1 LYLAE
6 LELHGFKSFAQ
17 KTSVKFGNGITAIV
31 GPNGCGKSN
40 IVDAL
45 RWALGEQRPSL
56 LRSSA
61 MTNVI
66 FNGTSTKKALGMAEV
81 SITIQNNKG
90 ILPVEFNDITIT
102 RRLYRSGESE
112 YLLNK
117 VPCRLRDIVELF
129 MDTGMGSNAYSV
141 IELKMVEEIL
151 ADKNNDRRKLFEE
164 AAGVTKYKE
173 KRKQT
178 IKKLDETRNDMLR
191 VEDIL
196 VEIRKKV
203 KSLQIQAGRAQRARQ
218 YENDLH
224 RLDKALS
231 AHEYRTIRSELEPL
245 LQRIINADKDKEELN
260 RTLDT
265 LEQQLSVSRES
276 LSGKETAHSEAIRL
290 VSELNE
296 ETRNAET
303 TITIDTEKIAAEQG
317 IIAQYEQDVVMGEN
331 EIREFR
337 KAITSAEDLL
347 KQAEVSLQHHADTLE
362 SAREQLDEARQETS
376 GLRRSIEDLSVRY
389 RQTSSSM
396 NALQNQRVRI
406 ESKIEG
412 FSDDL
417 ERLDKQIEARKSE
430 TDQFS
435 GESER
440 LLFERDQ
447 AREQA
452 ALSEARLDEARQES
466 DRLQSEQ
473 ERLKDHL
480 REEKSRQDALKSE
493 IALLESLARSDE
505 AFPSSVKYLRQH
517 IGEFT
522 RFDMLSELFS
532 VPVELAVALESV
544 LGDAVNYIVMDTVE
558 DARKAFE
565 LLKRDH
571 KGKATIIPM
580 ELLSGLDV
588 SPADGS
594 LAWEVRCAPK
604 FEPLRDLLLGR
615 VRVFG
620 SQDEALKALD
630 ATQGTGITG
639 VTLAGELLS
648 NRVMLR
654 SGSADKNEGLRVG
667 LKERIEQLHHKSGD
681 ADVRID
687 EYNEKL
693 QSIIHAR
700 DGLPLN
706 ALTVRYKEMTTA
718 ARKADT
724 DYESFSARRQLFEKN
739 LEEMQQRRQRAIE
752 SRTGE
757 KSALEALEPR
767 GIEMEEQLEQLLDD
781 QHRLRAD
788 LQQKEDTLQRLQ
800 SRFSEAQLQHQ
811 KARNESENITRDID
825 RASSGIA
832 GVKKRL
838 EARAQRA
845 TESKDRI
852 LASKQE
858 INVLT
863 EQLKDLRVRKKSADE
878 ALAVAEEETA
888 RHRGRIHQLEED
900 LRVLRKKRDVHMELV
915 HHLTMARERFD
926 MQQRAIADHVWEE
939 YGLLMDQVTEPMPED
954 TDPATVKETITMLRE
969 RLKNIGEVNKLAI
982 EEYEVE
988 KKRLDTYESQMH
1000 DLNEAELKLRETIND
1015 INNTANKRFT
1025 ETFKQIREHF
1035 KNVFH
1040 TLFEETDHC
1049 DLVLEDDAEDPL
1061 DRKINIIANPRGKRP
1076 SNIEQLSGGE
1086 KTLTAIALLFAI
1098 YLVKPSPFC
1107 ILDEVDA
1114 PLDDANIDRFSNM
1127 IRKFSHD
1134 TQFIII
1140 THNKKTMEKSE
1151 MLYGVTMPE
1160 TGVSKLVAV
1169 KME

>member
-1 LYLAE
+1 
-6 LELHGFKSFAQ
+6 
-17 KTSVKFGNGITAIV
+17 
-31 GPNGCGKSN
+31 
-40 IVDAL
+40 
-45 RWALGEQRPSL
+45 
-56 LRSSA
+56 

-66 FNGTSTKKALGMAEV
+66 FNGTATKKALGMAEV

-178 IKKLDETRNDMLR
+178 IKKLEETRNDMLR

-218 YENDLH
+218 YEEDLH
-224 RLDKALS
+224 RLDQALS
-231 AHEYRTIRSELEPL
+231 AHEFRTIRSELEPL
-245 LQRIINADKDKEELN
+245 IQRIINAEKEKEDLN

-265 LEQQLSVSRES
+265 LEQQLSVSREG
-276 LSGKETAHSEAIRL
+276 LSAKETAYSEAIGL
-290 VSELNE
+290 VSALNE
-296 ETRNAET
+296 EIRSAET
-303 TITIDTEKIAAEQG
+303 TITIDTEKIASEQG
-317 IIAQYEQDVVMGEN
+317 IIAQYEQDVVMGET
-331 EIREFR
+331 EIKEFR
-337 KAITSAEDLL
+337 KTITAAEEIL
-347 KQAEVSLQHHADTLE
+347 KQAEASLQHHSDSLE
-362 SAREQLDEARQETS
+362 VAREQLEDAREEAS
-376 GLRRSIEDLSVRY
+376 GLRRRIEDLSVRY
-389 RQTSSSM
+389 RQTSTSM
-396 NALQNQRVRI
+396 SALQNQRVRI

-412 FSDDL
+412 YTDDL
-417 ERLDKQIEARKSE
+417 DRLDKQIEARKSE

-435 GESER
+435 DENAR
-440 LLFERDQ
+440 LQFERDQ
-447 AREQA
+447 AREQVVLA
-452 ALSEARLDEARQES
+452 EARLDEARQES
-466 DRLQSEQ
+466 ERLLAEQ

-480 REEKSRQDALKSE
+480 REQKSRQDALKSE
-493 IALLESLARSDE
+493 IGLLESLARSDE

-517 IGEFT
+517 IGEFN

-532 VPVELAVALESV
+532 VPEELSVALEVV

-558 DARKAFE
+558 DARRAFA
-565 LLKRDH
+565 LLKQNH
-571 KGKATIIPM
+571 KGKATIIPL
-580 ELLSGLDV
+580 ELLADLDI
-588 SPADGS
+588 PAADGS

-604 FEPLRDLLLGR
+604 FEGLRNLLLGQ

-620 SQDEALKALD
+620 SQEDALD
-630 ATQGTGITG
+630 GIRETGMAGVTITG
-639 VTLAGELLS
+639 ELVS
-648 NRVMLR
+648 DRVMLR

-667 LKERIEQLHHKSGD
+667 LKERIERLHHELGN

-693 QSIIHAR
+693 QAVMHSR
-700 DGLPLN
+700 NGLPLESL
-706 ALTVRYKEMTTA
+706 AQRYKELVA
-718 ARKADT
+718 VSRKADT
-724 DYESFSARRQLFEKN
+724 NYDSFGARRLLFEKN
-739 LEEMQQRRQRAIE
+739 LEEMEQRRLKVMELRLA
-752 SRTGE
+752 E
-757 KSALEALEPR
+757 KQALEELEPKSL
-767 GIEMEEQLEQLLDD
+767 EMEEQLEKLLDD

-788 LQQKEDTLQRLQ
+788 LQQKEDNLQRLQ

-811 KARNESENITRDID
+811 KGRNEVENIGRDMD
-825 RASSGIA
+825 RAKAGIA
-832 GVKKRL
+832 AVKKRL
-838 EARAQRA
+838 EVRAQRA
-845 TESKDRI
+845 MESKDRI

-858 INVLT
+858 IQVLSDS
-863 EQLKDLRVRKKSADE
+863 LSDLRERKSLADE
-878 ALAVAEEETA
+878 ALVTAEQETA

-915 HHLTMARERFD
+915 HHLAMARERFE

-939 YGLLMDQVTEPMPED
+939 YGLLMDQVSEPMPED
-954 TDPATVKETITMLRE
+954 TDPAAVKETISMLRE

-988 KKRLDTYESQMH
+988 KQRLDTYETQMH
-1000 DLNEAELKLRETIND
+1000 DLNEAELKLRDTIND

-1025 ETFKQIREHF
+1025 ETFREIREHF
-1035 KNVFH
+1035 RNVFH
-1040 TLFEETDHC
+1040 TLFDENDHC
-1049 DLVLEDDAEDPL
+1049 DLLLEDNAEDPL

-1114 PLDDANIDRFSNM
+1114 PLDDANIGRFTNM

>member
-45 RWALGEQRPSL
+45 RWALGEQRPTL

-178 IKKLDETRNDMLR
+178 IKKLEETRNDMLR

-218 YENDLH
+218 YEDDLR
-224 RLDKALS
+224 RLDQALS
-231 AHEYRTIRSELEPL
+231 AHEFRTIRSELEPL
-245 LQRIINADKDKEELN
+245 MQRIINAEKEKEELS
-260 RTLDT
+260 RTLDS
-265 LEQQLSVSRES
+265 LEQQLAVSREG
-276 LSGKETAHSEAIRL
+276 LAAKEAAHSEAMVL
-290 VSELNE
+290 ASALNE
-296 ETRNAET
+296 EIRNAET
-303 TITIDTEKIAAEQG
+303 TITIDTEKIASEQG
-317 IIAQYEQDVVMGEN
+317 IIAQYEQDVVMGEA

-337 KAITSAEDLL
+337 KAMSSAENQLR
-347 KQAEVSLQHHADTLE
+347 QAEATLQHHADSLE
-362 SAREQLDEARQETS
+362 LAREQLEEAREETT

-406 ESKIEG
+406 ESRIEG
-412 FSDDL
+412 FTDDL
-417 ERLDKQIEARKSE
+417 ERLDKQIEARKAE

-435 GESER
+435 GEADR
-440 LLFERDQ
+440 LEFERDQ
-447 AREQA
+447 AREQV
-452 ALSEARLDEARQES
+452 ALAETRLDEARQES
-466 DRLQSEQ
+466 DRLMSEQ

-480 REEKSRQDALKSE
+480 RTEKSRQDALKSE

-517 IGEFT
+517 IGEFS

-532 VPVELAVALESV
+532 VPEQLAVALETV
-544 LGDAVNYIVMDTVE
+544 LGDAVNYIVMDTVD
-558 DARKAFE
+558 DARKAFA

-571 KGKATIIPM
+571 KGKATIIPLQ
-580 ELLSGLDV
+580 LLSGLDV
-588 SPADGS
+588 TAADGS
-594 LAWEVRCAPK
+594 LAWEVQCAPK
-604 FEPLRDLLLGR
+604 FEALRNLLLGQ
-615 VRVFG
+615 VRVFN
-620 SQDEALKALD
+620 SQEEALE
-630 ATQGTGITG
+630 TIRGTGMTG
-639 VTLAGELLS
+639 VTLAGELVSDQVL
-648 NRVMLR
+648 LR

-667 LKERIEQLHHKSGD
+667 LKERIERLHHESGN

-693 QSIIHAR
+693 QAVMHTRNS
-700 DGLPLN
+700 LPLA
-706 ALTVRYKEMTTA
+706 ALSQRYKEMETTA
-718 ARKADT
+718 RKMQT
-724 DYESFSARRQLFEKN
+724 DFDSFVARRQLFEKN
-739 LEEMQQRRQRAIE
+739 LEEMQQRRQRVIE
-752 SRTGE
+752 SRTAE
-757 KSALEALEPR
+757 KSALDELDPR
-767 GIEMEEQLEQLLDD
+767 SIDLEEQLEKLLDD

-788 LQQKEDTLQRLQ
+788 LQQKEDNLQRLQ

-811 KARNESENITRDID
+811 KARNESENIGRDID
-825 RASSGIA
+825 RAKSGIA
-832 GVKKRL
+832 AVKKRL
-838 EARAQRA
+838 EVRALRA

-858 INVLT
+858 IQTLT
-863 EQLKDLRVRKKSADE
+863 DSLKDLRLRKNTADE
-878 ALAVAEEETA
+878 ALVTAEEETA

-915 HHLTMARERFD
+915 HHLAMARERFEI
-926 MQQRAIADHVWEE
+926 QQKAIADHIWEE

-954 TDPATVKETITMLRE
+954 TDPATVKETISMLRE

-988 KKRLDTYESQMH
+988 KERLDTYESQMH
-1000 DLNEAELKLRETIND
+1000 DLNEAELKLRDTIND
-1015 INNTANKRFT
+1015 INNTANKRFS
-1025 ETFKQIREHF
+1025 ETFKEIREHF
-1035 KNVFH
+1035 RNVFH
-1040 TLFEETDHC
+1040 TLFDENDHC
-1049 DLVLEDDAEDPL
+1049 DLLLEDNDEDPL

-1114 PLDDANIDRFSNM
+1114 PLDDANIDRFTNM
-1127 IRKFSHD
+1127 VRTFSRD